1 MATVKAIIR
10 KDKINSKGQTTIY
23 IRYGHKQKSIDISTG
38 LKVDFKAW
46 NESKE
51 SVNSVRLINKTKI
64 NETLIKSLEK
74 TDIALNAKIATIKS
88 EIIEIVSNLKWK
100 KIDPETTLI
109 KDQYLKK
116 NEDTTPSPSL
126 NENAIDAFKNVIAN
140 TNKSDATKANYA
152 TAIYHLE
159 KFEKHDN
166 RTLKLSDINMNWYDR
181 FTNFLFHEIKKP
193 DGTKGLADNTVGTCI
208 KNIKVFLT
216 HLEKRGQEV
225 PVKISDLKVVRLD
238 TPIYFLTEDEVNLLE
253 NYNFKDLKLEKV
265 RDVFVFNCYTGLRF
279 SDLQRLSKH
288 HIIDDVIEMRA
299 YKNQK
304 DIYVPLTPK
313 SERIL
318 KKYDY
323 NLPIISEQKYNKY
336 LKDACKDAGI
346 TKQVEVIKTA
356 TGNKTYI
363 SAPKW
368 QVITSHVAIKTFI
381 SLCGV
386 KGISPKIVSEITG
399 KSVEIILKHYYGIDK
414 ETIKTQMRRSFPL

>member
-38 LKVDFKAW
+38 LKIDFKAW

-51 SVNSVRLINKTKI
+51 CVNSVRLINKTKI

-74 TDIALNAKIATIKS
+74 TDIANNAKLANIKS
-88 EIIEIVSNLKWK
+88 EITEIASSLQWK
-100 KIDPETTLI
+100 KIDPETTLV
-109 KDQYLKK
+109 KEKYLKK
-116 NEDTTPSPSL
+116 NETSKPDSSL
-126 NENAIDAFKNVIAN
+126 DEYAIEVFKNVIKN
-140 TNKSDATKANYA
+140 TNKSDATKANYT

-159 KFEKHDN
+159 KFEIFDN
-166 RTLKLSDINMNWYDR
+166 KRLKLKDIDMNWYDK

-208 KNIKVFLT
+208 KNIKVFLS
-216 HLEKRGQEV
+216 HLEKRGQSLPIKV
-225 PVKISDLKVVRLD
+225 SDLKVVRLD
-238 TPIYFLTEDEVNLLE
+238 TPIYFLTEDEINYLE
-253 NYNFKDLKLEKV
+253 KHDFKDQKLDKV

-323 NLPIISEQKYNKY
+323 ILPIISEQKYNKY

-346 TKQVEVIKTA
+346 TKQVEVIKTT
-356 TGNKTYI
+356 TGNKTYT
-363 SAPKW
+363 SVPKW
-368 QVITSHVAIKTFI
+368 QVITSHIAIKTFI

-414 ETIKTQMRRSFPL
+414 ETIKTQMRRSFSL